1 MPHDLGPVAG
11 LVRLT
16 FLIQTVYADVG
27 RACDLTA
34 AQAQLLCTL
43 ADEPKGMADLSRL
56 LGLERSSL
64 TGLVDRAEQRT
75 YVVRRSDPSDRRAV
89 RVALTPEGVKAVAR
103 FHDELTVQL
112 QSVLAD
118 LPASERKA
126 FTRTLTKLTAT
137 TPNTFTTPA

>member
-1 MPHDLGPVAG
+1 MPNDLGPVAG

-64 TGLVDRAEQRT
+64 TGLVDRAEQRDF
-75 YVVRRSDPSDRRAV
+75 VVRQSDPSDRRAV
-89 RVALTPEGVKAVAR
+89 RVALTPEGATAVAR
-103 FHDELTVQL
+103 FHQKLTTQL

-118 LPASERKA
+118 LPAPERKA